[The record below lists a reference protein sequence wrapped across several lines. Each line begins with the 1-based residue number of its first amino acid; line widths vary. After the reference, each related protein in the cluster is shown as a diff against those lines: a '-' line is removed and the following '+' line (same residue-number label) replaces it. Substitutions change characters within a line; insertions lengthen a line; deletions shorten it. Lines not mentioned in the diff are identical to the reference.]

1 MTMRNDASKIDTSM
15 FSKFHCTDAFYYFY
29 LFVLCALFYVR
40 DVHEVNVPLWVYLGF
55 GFIGYSFF
63 DYSQAVAFTA
73 AMPLFNHGLQTNYIV
88 IMAIVF
94 YLIKYGAHMRI
105 NKIHGIV
112 IFLMIFELLHSALEP
127 FSLPEYFRYCVQYL
141 YIALVIGESRI
152 KDLLQRPT
160 VVINTFIFIAAYFM
174 LDVILVTLKYVSVEE
189 MMRED
194 FRFGFLGTY
203 LSTKVGLYD
212 NENMVA
218 LFAIVAIALLLVSA
232 ETSEKFR
239 LLKVAFIVYFVYFGL
254 MTGSKTFLL
263 SIGIVILVYILYVLR
278 RSIVKMLGVVTGIG
292 LLLAIG
298 ANTVF
303 KPLFDRVVER
313 FLADDITTG
322 RASLFQQYNEYIFS
336 DRRHFLFGIGLQGV
350 EEKTGIDKA
359 PHNGFQEVLLCWGII
374 GLVAIVV
381 LLVCMVLHAKKYPN
395 TKKFV
400 NYIPLFIFLIF
411 IQTIQFVRLSS
422 IFGLLVVLYAA
433 MLCGRGN
440 DEEKVLYS
448 NG

>member
-15 FSKFHCTDAFYYFY
+15 FSKFHCSDGFYYFY

-40 DVHEVNVPLWVYLGF
+40 DVHEVNVPLWMYLGF
-55 GFIGYSFF
+55 CFVGYSFF

-112 IFLMIFELLHSALEP
+112 IFLMIFELLHSWQEP
-127 FSLPEYFRYCVQYL
+127 FDLAEYFRYFVQYL
-141 YIALVIGESRI
+141 YIALIIGETRI
-152 KDLLQRPT
+152 KDLLKSPT
-160 VVINTFIFIAAYFM
+160 IVVCTFIFVAAYFM
-174 LDVILVTLKYVSVEE
+174 LDVILVTLKYIPLDEIMS
-189 MMRED
+189 MD
-194 FRFGFLGTY
+194 FRFGSLSTY
-203 LSTKVGLYD
+203 LSDKPALFD

-218 LFAIVAIALLLVSA
+218 LFAIVAIALLLVTA
-232 ETSEKFR
+232 ETSKKYR

-263 SIGIVILVYILYVLR
+263 SIGILILVYILYALR
-278 RSIVKMLGVVTGIG
+278 RSFAKMLGVVTGIG

-303 KPLFDRVVER
+303 KPLFDRVMER
-313 FLADDITTG
+313 FSADDITTG
-322 RASLFQQYNEYIFS
+322 RASLLQRYNEYIFS
-336 DRRHFLFGIGLQGV
+336 DRRHLLFGIGLQGV
-350 EEKTGIDKA
+350 EEKTGINNT
-359 PHNGFQEVLLCWGII
+359 PHNGFQEVLLCWGIV

-381 LLVCMVLHAKKYPN
+381 LLVCMVLRAKKYPN